1 MRKSVGR
8 FLLGLVIPFLLSAC
22 TQAESKHGEVNRTE
36 GDHDRCGGTAA
47 IVDSQTTWDEERR
60 KALSKGFPEDVVER
74 QRLIDVCYLSFDGR
88 LHKGQIVMDERLE
101 GDVRKIFALFLQQR
115 FPIKSVIPISRFDWD
130 DTASMKRNNTSG
142 FNYRKIK
149 GKNEWSNHAYG
160 QAMDINTVQNP
171 YVNGRHV
178 SPKGAKYNKGKP
190 GTFVKGSG
198 LVQQIKALGWGWGG
212 EWKNMKD
219 YQHFEKVLH

>member
-1 MRKSVGR
+1 MDVSIRV
-8 FLLGLVIPFLLSAC
+8 LLILLSVSWLISCSHASPRATSDIKPAIDEGC
-22 TQAESKHGEVNRTE
+22 NRSSVV
-36 GDHDRCGGTAA
+36 
-47 IVDSQTTWDEERR
+47 VDSNTTWAEERQ
-60 KALSKGFPEDVVER
+60 KALAKGFPVSVVDR
-74 QRLIDVCYLSFDGR
+74 QTLIDVCYFSFDQR
-88 LHKGQIVMDERLE
+88 LHKGQIVMDQRLE
-101 GDVRKIFALFLQQR
+101 GDVKKIFSYFLNQR
-115 FPIKSVIPISRFDWD
+115 FPIKSVIPISRFNWD
-130 DTASMKRNNTSG
+130 DTASMLSNNTSG

-178 SPKGAKYNKGKP
+178 SPKGAKYNKSKA

-198 LVQQIKALGWGWGG
+198 LVRQIKSLGWGWGG

-219 YQHFEKVLH
+219 YQHFEKVL